1 MTTHTRQPMRG
12 TAKKQVKK
20 AKAHQTDLFEM
31 MGEAFNP
38 QYIKQIPSRIFVKSN
53 FN

>member
-20 AKAHQTDLFEM
+20 DKAHQTDLFEM
-31 MGEAFNP
+31 MGKAFSP
-38 QYIKQIPSRIFVKSN
+38 YPEKQIPSRSFVKSN
-53 FN
+53 FS

>member
-12 TAKKQVKK
+12 IAKKQVKK

-31 MGEAFNP
+31 MGKAFTP
-38 QYIKQIPSRIFVKSN
+38 YPDKQIPLRDVVKSN